1 MFLCTR
7 NNLSKLFHDKSKLYA
22 ITSNG
27 GGELREKAKGVFFL
41 QIVSFQENGLRVVNA
56 ALEVFPEG
64 GVKRVILFFS

>member
-27 GGELREKAKGVFFL
+27 GWGNYERKRRVVFL

>member
-22 ITSNG
+22 ITPN

-56 ALEVFPEG
+56 AFEVFPEG